1 MKNTKKTPAKA
12 FSITKDAGINRML
25 WYLILVAVLSAFCF
39 LTLNVWLMPYSIA
52 FKETGKLTAGY
63 LLYAAIG
70 LLFSTPTPFVSVL
83 IISLF
88 IERNGLKDMIGK
100 IFRTEKKLKTI
111 LITGFFCLMAL
122 VYALLYGTPNGQPWY
137 LFFAGLVVMLPFVGI
152 AEETGWRGVLQPEL
166 DKKLPYPFS
175 VIVTAFI
182 WFVWHLPIWL
192 DPTSNHYGDSVIGFG
207 ITIFIWSFS
216 MAAIYKATKSVIA
229 CAAYHT
235 FIDSIG
241 AVYDWNALFDPFP
254 GSVPA
259 NVFRA
264 VWLLSSIALWIIAE
278 RTCDNIDVK
287 TIGQKQTDRENEH
300 GHKGN
305 EVDKRTIGIHS

>member
-1 MKNTKKTPAKA
+1 MHNSKRTPAKI

-25 WYLILVAVLSAFCF
+25 WYLLLVVLLAAFCF
-39 LTLNVWLMPYSIA
+39 LTLNVWLQPYSIA
-52 FKETGKLTAGY
+52 FSETGKMTAGY

-70 LLFSTPTPFVSVL
+70 ILFSTPGPFL
-83 IISLF
+83 SLF
-88 IERNGLKDMIGK
+88 IERNGLKDMFSR
-100 IFRTEKKLKTI
+100 IFRTEKKLKTS
-111 LITGFFCLMAL
+111 LITGGFCLMAL

-137 LFFAGLVVMLPFVGI
+137 LFIGGFIIMLPFVGI

-166 DKKLPYPFS
+166 DKKMPYPFS
-175 VIVTAFI
+175 VLLTALI
-182 WFVWHLPIWL
+182 WFVWHLPIWF

-216 MAAIYKATKSVIA
+216 MAAIYKATKSIIA
-229 CAAYHT
+229 CCVYHT

-264 VWLLSSIALWIIAE
+264 VWLVSSIALWITE
-278 RTCDNIDVK
+278 DNREK
-287 TIGQKQTDRENEH
+287 KQACL
-300 GHKGN
+300 K
-305 EVDKRTIGIHS
+305 S